1 MKKTTLIDGT
11 KIYCISPTEGQMLYE
26 HITGYLEHGSINVK
40 EGDTVVDVGAN
51 IGIFGIK
58 LSNMFNDIKILSFEP
73 IPETF
78 NVLKEN
84 ATLIQNEQ
92 FQVFQWGISD
102 KNEIANFTYYPN
114 SPAMS
119 TANPDIWSSD
129 KDLLD
134 ALEGNLENAP
144 SNWWWAK
151 YIPKIFYPYIVKRL
165 RKNPEVISCQLKSL
179 SCSIQD
185 CKIRKIA

>member
-73 IPETF
+73 IPGTF
-78 NVLKEN
+78 NVLKKN
-84 ATLIQNEQ
+84 ATLTQNEQ

-119 TANPDIWSSD
+119 TANPDIWNSD

-134 ALEGNLENAP
+134 ALEKSNYLRVKDLSKNFTKVCEKLCDENKRILESLSNLE
-144 SNWWWAK
+144 
-151 YIPKIFYPYIVKRL
+151 PK
-165 RKNPEVISCQLKSL
+165 NNES
-179 SCSIQD
+179 
-185 CKIRKIA
+185 